1 MAKFELSMPKMGESI
16 IEATILSWTKEVGDM
31 VELDE
36 TILEIATDKVDSEVP
51 SPVEGKLIQQLYKE
65 GDVVP
70 VGAVIAII
78 AAGGGEHAEVR
89 TPLEAEE
96 EEAPSNG
103 KAHEVETEES
113 LAAQEVP
120 FVPSTEPV
128 LEKVGSSIPENRFYS
143 PLVLNIAKKEGMSM
157 SELEALAGSGRGGR
171 VTKKDILA
179 YVNRRNYEG
188 VSEESV
194 KETEIFQ
201 VKPEKSA
208 SPEEKITA
216 AAAVQENDME
226 DIVNRI
232 ISEPQVEAVP
242 EIMNKIGNSEE
253 EVKAE
258 PVEEKVIEKPKA
270 PEVPAKVMP
279 PGNYEIVEM
288 DRMRKLIAKNML
300 ASTQTSAHVTS
311 FVEADV
317 THIVQ
322 WRNRVKADFQSQYGE
337 KLTFTP
343 IFVQAVIKALREHP
357 MLNSSVHEDQILV
370 KKDINI
376 GIAVALPT
384 DNLIVPVIKHA
395 DRLNLAGLTAT
406 INDLANR
413 ARNNKLKPEDLEG
426 GTYTLSNV
434 GTFGNVMGT
443 PIIMQPQVAIL
454 ATGAIRK
461 IPAVVETPTGDVIA
475 IRQKMFMSHS
485 YDHRIID
492 GALGGRF
499 VKRVADI
506 LEAWDLNQNI

>member
-78 AAGGGEHAEVR
+78 AAGGDEEEEIS
-89 TPLEAEE
+89 TPVEAEE

-103 KAHEVETEES
+103 KAHEAETEES

-128 LEKVGSSIPENRFYS
+128 LEKVGSAIPENRFYS

-157 SELEALAGSGRGGR
+157 AELEGLAGSGRGGR

-188 VSEESV
+188 VSEDSAKEAEVFQLES
-194 KETEIFQ
+194 
-201 VKPEKSA
+201 EKGEKVAASA
-208 SPEEKITA
+208 V
-216 AAAVQENDME
+216 VQETDME

-242 EIMNKIGNSEE
+242 EIMNKIGNAEE
-253 EVKAE
+253 EVKA
-258 PVEEKVIEKPKA
+258 VEEKVIEKPMA
-270 PEVPAKVMP
+270 PEAPAKVMP

-311 FVEADV
+311 YVEADV

-357 MLNSSVHEDQILV
+357 MLNSSVHEDQILI

-406 INDLANR
+406 INDLAHR

-506 LEAWDLNQNI
+506 LEAWDMDQNI

>member
-51 SPVEGKLIQQLYKE
+51 SPVEGKLVQQLYKE

-78 AAGGGEHAEVR
+78 
-89 TPLEAEE
+89 EAVGEE
-96 EEAPSNG
+96 EVAEDNG
-103 KAHEVETEES
+103 HAADLEVQES
-113 LAAQEVP
+113 LAAVEVP
-120 FVPSTEPV
+120 YVPAAEPV
-128 LEKVGSSIPENRFYS
+128 LEKAGNGIAEARFYS
-143 PLVLNIAKKEGMSM
+143 PLVLNIAKKEGISM
-157 SELEALAGSGRGGR
+157 GELEALPGSGRGGR

-179 YVNRRNYEG
+179 FINQRQQLTLEEANQLAQTETMVEKVEE
-188 VSEESV
+188 VSLTQESSNGDAHV
-194 KETEIFQ
+194 
-201 VKPEKSA
+201 
-208 SPEEKITA
+208 
-216 AAAVQENDME
+216 DME
-226 DIVNRI
+226 DIVNKI
-232 ISEPQVEAVP
+232 ISEPHVETVP
-242 EIMNKIGNSEE
+242 EMMSIAQVNTAAAK
-253 EVKAE
+253 
-258 PVEEKVIEKPKA
+258 EEKVEAKSEQKVVVKKEKVLAAKPMPK
-270 PEVPAKVMP
+270 
-279 PGNYEIVEM
+279 GNYEIVEM

-317 THIVQ
+317 THIAQ
-322 WRNRVKADFQSQYGE
+322 WRERVKADFQAQYGE

-343 IFVQAVIKALREHP
+343 IFVQAVIKALREMP
-357 MLNSSVHEDQILV
+357 MLNSSIDGDNILV

-406 INDLANR
+406 INDLAHR

-443 PIIMQPQVAIL
+443 PIIMQPQV
-454 ATGAIRK
+454 
-461 IPAVVETPTGDVIA
+461 
-475 IRQKMFMSHS
+475 
-485 YDHRIID
+485 
-492 GALGGRF
+492 
-499 VKRVADI
+499 
-506 LEAWDLNQNI
+506 